1 MRMYQAPGRCYEGRI
16 SGELENY
23 STFSER
29 GDGERERVESAVD
42 RRTAFLQTRELG
54 YLPGA
59 VQEWSGSKSI
69 PGY

>member
-1 MRMYQAPGRCYEGRI
+1 MSELRVPVAGRSI
-16 SGELENY
+16 
-23 STFSER
+23 FI
-29 GDGERERVESAVD
+29 
-42 RRTAFLQTRELG
+42 QTRRLG